1 MELELKHI
9 APYLPY
15 GLKAINQ
22 CGNKLDI
29 VGCLDESSVITE
41 RDRLKC
47 YDLKYIKPTLR
58 PFSSMTKEEFAE
70 LKNKLDGG
78 VLLKLTPKGD
88 IYIKCNDELYLYEV
102 NILNDFLFSNHFDVF
117 GLIEKGLAIEK

>member
-1 MELELKHI
+1 MKLELKHI

-58 PFSSMTKEEFAE
+58 PLSSMTKEEFAE

-117 GLIEKGLAIEK
+117 GLIDKGLAIEK